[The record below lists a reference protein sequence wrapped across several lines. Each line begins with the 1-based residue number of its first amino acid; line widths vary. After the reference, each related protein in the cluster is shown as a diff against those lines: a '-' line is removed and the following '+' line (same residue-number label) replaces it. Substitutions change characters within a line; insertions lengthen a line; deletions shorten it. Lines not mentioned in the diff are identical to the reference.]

1 MSPEEKK
8 AAAEAKASEKAAA
21 AEAKAAE
28 KSDVT
33 RVVFTRKDGS
43 TREFTPDLH
52 GEEFVKV
59 ADEFGETNKITIA
72 TREDL

>member
-1 MSPEEKK
+1 MAKK
-8 AAAEAKASEKAAA
+8 ET
-21 AEAKAAE
+21 
-28 KSDVT
+28 DVT
-33 RVVFTRKDGS
+33 RVLFTRKDGS

-52 GEEFVKV
+52 GKDFVKV